1 MWIHPHT
8 MASHQIFLSKT
19 GNNFYVDV
27 SLSKIC
33 FWLHRRGYL
42 PTYLYHLSIRAP
54 FLEEEN
60 VFPFR
65 KPKRERDQCFPI
77 KTLQKTHHILLKS
90 RRTDKRDKNV
100 CVLISQTTNIF
111 RCLPFQELI
120 LMLQAYHSFI
130 THPPCLSLP
139 NSNCSKRLG
148 QTH

>member
-1 MWIHPHT
+1 MSI
-8 MASHQIFLSKT
+8 
-19 GNNFYVDV
+19 

-42 PTYLYHLSIRAP
+42 YHPSSAP
-54 FLEEEN
+54 FLQEEN

-100 CVLISQTTNIF
+100 CALISQTTNIF
-111 RCLPFQELI
+111 RCLPFQEFI

-130 THPPCLSLP
+130 THPPCLIAEFKLQQKTRTNP
-139 NSNCSKRLG
+139 LNVIQNL
-148 QTH
+148 